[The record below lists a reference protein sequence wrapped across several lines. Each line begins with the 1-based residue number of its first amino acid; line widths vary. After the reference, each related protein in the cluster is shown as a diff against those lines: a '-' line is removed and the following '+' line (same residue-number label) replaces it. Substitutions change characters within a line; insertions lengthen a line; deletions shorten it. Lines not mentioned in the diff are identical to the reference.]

1 MGKVPTCNATLFL
14 DSFFITLSALNTA
27 PEKGSPAAKD
37 PSGQLQPN
45 ILLFLVDDFGARD
58 LGCYGSRF
66 YETPAID
73 QLAAEG
79 QRYTQAYAAHP
90 RCVPSRYGLFTGR
103 FPARDG
109 CPGKT
114 YNIAP
119 EAYTLAEALNDGG
132 YATFFAG
139 KWHLSKKP
147 GELPNAQ
154 GFDINIAGG
163 AAGAPRSYFA
173 PYNKTKNPHHK
184 AALIQGLDDAKE
196 GEYLTDRLTDET
208 VLFLRNHAASGSQKP
223 FFAVL
228 AHYAVHTPLQAKDK
242 DSQYFKRKLG
252 SLGKEQFNMRDGST
266 KLEQD
271 NPVYAAMIRSTDESL
286 ARVLETLDELQLTDH
301 TLVILTSDHGGLSN
315 RGAANKRPLAT
326 SNLPLRAG
334 KGHLYEGGIR
344 VPFIV
349 RWPGVASAGETCKA
363 IVTGTDLY
371 ATCLQAAGLKPL
383 PSHHIDSVS
392 IIPAIKGEAFGRDP
406 ILWHSPRPRP
416 SSTGDTASSAMRLGQ
431 YKIIKFYFPKIRYEL
446 YDLQMDPQEN
456 ENLFQ
461 ADRELCRQLSKILN
475 LKLDELAAI
484 QPVPGN

>member
-1 MGKVPTCNATLFL
+1 MEYLLRVLFL
-14 DSFFITLSALNTA
+14 FSIALSVLSAA
-27 PEKGSPAAKD
+27 PEKGWPAAKV
-37 PSGQLQPN
+37 PSGQSQPN

-58 LGCYGSRF
+58 LGCYGSSF

-73 QLAAEG
+73 HLAAEG

-109 CPGKT
+109 CPGNT

-119 EAYTLAEALNDGG
+119 ETYTLAEALKDGG

-147 GELPNAQ
+147 EELPNAQ
-154 GFDINIAGG
+154 GFDINVAGG

-173 PYNKTKNPHHK
+173 PYNKSKNPHHK

-208 VLFLRNHAASGSQKP
+208 VLFLRNHAASGSDKP

-228 AHYAVHTPLQAKDK
+228 AHYAVHTPLEAKDK
-242 DSQYFKRKLG
+242 DAQYFERKLG
-252 SLGKEQFNMRDGST
+252 PQDKEEFILRDGST
-266 KLEQD
+266 KLEQE
-271 NPVYAAMIRSTDESL
+271 NAVYAAMIRSTDESL
-286 ARVLETLDELQLTDH
+286 ARLLKTLDELKLSDN
-301 TLVILTSDHGGLSN
+301 TLIILTSDHGGLSN
-315 RGAANKRPLAT
+315 RGASSTRPLAT

-349 RWPGVASAGETCKA
+349 RWPGVVSAGASCDA

-371 ATCLQAAGLKPL
+371 ATCLAAAGLEPE
-383 PSHHIDSVS
+383 PNHHIDSVS
-392 IIPAIKGEAFGRDP
+392 IMPAIQGEAFERGA
-406 ILWHSPRPRP
+406 ILWHSPRPRT
-416 SSTGDTASSAMRLGQ
+416 SSTGDTASSALRLGKH
-431 YKIIKFYFPKIRYEL
+431 KIIKFYYPSVRYEL
-446 YDLQMDPQEN
+446 YDLLNDPEEN

-461 ADRELCRQLSKILN
+461 ADREICRQLSTLLN
-475 LKLDELAAI
+475 SRLVELGAI
-484 QPVPGN
+484 QAVPGN